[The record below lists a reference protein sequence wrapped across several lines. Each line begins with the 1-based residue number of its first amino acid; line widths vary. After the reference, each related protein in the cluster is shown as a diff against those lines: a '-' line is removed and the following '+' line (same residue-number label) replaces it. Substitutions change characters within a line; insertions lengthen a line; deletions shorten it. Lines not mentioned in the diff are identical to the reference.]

1 MAARSMK
8 LLLDDI
14 GLELGFPKCGAW
26 PPGVR
31 EIKKLMAVCV
41 FFFFIH
47 IFLNN
52 KDV

>member
-26 PPGVR
+26 PPGVS

-41 FFFFIH
+41 FFIIH
-47 IFLNN
+47 IYLNN